1 MSKLNDAVLV
11 VEDDAALRE
20 ALLDT
25 LRAAGLAALSA
36 ADAQTAL
43 QLLSSEDI
51 GLVISDVHM
60 PGANG
65 YELLSSIKRMRP
77 YLPVVLMTAYGTV
90 SQAVAAMRDGATDY
104 IVKPFDAQALI
115 DMAQRQLA
123 ARVTPHEL
131 IAVDPESKRL
141 VGLARKIAE
150 NDATVLITGESGTG
164 KEVYA
169 RFIRDNSS
177 RADKPFVAINCAAI
191 PENMLEASLFGH
203 EKGAFTGALA
213 AHAGKFE
220 QAQGGTLLLDEIS
233 EMDLGLQAKILR
245 VLQERE
251 VERLGSTRT
260 IALDVRVIATSNRDL
275 PEEVRTA
282 RFRADL
288 FYRLNVMS
296 LRLPALRERRGDILP
311 LARRAMQACARAGQA
326 ALSISPDAE
335 RKLLSHDWPGNAREL
350 NNIVQRAA
358 WLAAGGSID
367 AADLD
372 TGTATA
378 PVEGPSAI
386 GGNASTAANSA
397 AQPTAALD
405 SGLDRD
411 LKDRER
417 ELILATLRVTGGN
430 RKLTAERLG
439 ISPRTLRHKLQ
450 QFKAARQR
458 AARPR
463 SAIHDGVTMSSMQIS
478 QVLAEMR
485 ALQARASGISEAPAA
500 AAQPSDFA
508 NLMKNSVDHVAS
520 MQNQATALADAY
532 EGGDKSVDL
541 TKVML
546 EVQKASLAFRAMTE
560 VRNKLVDAYTQVMN
574 MSV

>member
-1 MSKLNDAVLV
+1 MSKVNDAVLV

-25 LRAAGLAALSA
+25 LRAAGLTTLAA
-36 ADAQTAL
+36 ADAPSAL
-43 QLLSSEDI
+43 QLLASEDI

-65 YELLSSIKRMRP
+65 YELLSSIMRLRP

-90 SQAVAAMRDGATDY
+90 AQAVAAMREGATDY

-123 ARVTPHEL
+123 ARVTPNEL
-131 IAVDPESKRL
+131 IAIDPESKRL

-169 RFIRDNSS
+169 RFIRDNSM

-191 PENMLEASLFGH
+191 PENMLEASLFGY

-260 IALDVRVIATSNRDL
+260 ISLDVRVIATSNRDL
-275 PEEVRTA
+275 PEEVRNA

-296 LRLPALRERRGDILP
+296 LRLAALRERRGDILP

-326 ALSISPDAE
+326 ALSLSADAE
-335 RKLLSHDWPGNAREL
+335 DKLMRYEWPGNAREL

-358 WLAAGGSID
+358 WLAAGGMID

-372 TGTATA
+372 TGMT
-378 PVEGPSAI
+378 
-386 GGNASTAANSA
+386 NAVA
-397 AQPTAALD
+397 AQTAEPPAAQDLR
-405 SGLDRD
+405 LNRD

-417 ELILATLRVTGGN
+417 DLILATLRVTGGS

-450 QFKAARQR
+450 QLKAAGVNV
-458 AARPR
+458 PR
-463 SAIHDGVTMSSMQIS
+463 VHEQQFMAV
-478 QVLAEMR
+478 
-485 ALQARASGISEAPAA
+485 
-500 AAQPSDFA
+500 
-508 NLMKNSVDHVAS
+508 
-520 MQNQATALADAY
+520 
-532 EGGDKSVDL
+532 
-541 TKVML
+541 
-546 EVQKASLAFRAMTE
+546 
-560 VRNKLVDAYTQVMN
+560 
-574 MSV
+574 

>member
-1 MSKLNDAVLV
+1 MGKLNDAVLV

-25 LRAAGLAALSA
+25 LRAAGLVALAA
-36 ADAQTAL
+36 ADAQAAL

-104 IVKPFDAQALI
+104 IVKPFDARALI

-123 ARVTPHEL
+123 ARVTPNEL

-141 VGLARKIAE
+141 VSLARKIAE

-169 RFIRDNSS
+169 RFIRDNSP

-275 PEEVRTA
+275 PEEVRAA

-296 LRLPALRERRGDILP
+296 LRLSSLRERRGDILP
-311 LARRAMQACARAGQA
+311 LARRAMQACARPGQA
-326 ALSISPDAE
+326 ALSLSADAE
-335 RKLLSHDWPGNAREL
+335 RKLMSHDWRGNAREL

-358 WLAAGGSID
+358 WLATGGSID

-372 TGTATA
+372 IDTAA
-378 PVEGPSAI
+378 AAE
-386 GGNASTAANSA
+386 GNAPTAAMVSPAGNGPR
-397 AQPTAALD
+397 QPPAALD

-411 LKDRER
+411 LKERER

-450 QFKAARQR
+450 QFKAAGVNV
-458 AARPR
+458 PR
-463 SAIHDGVTMSSMQIS
+463 VPDQ
-478 QVLAEMR
+478 Q
-485 ALQARASGISEAPAA
+485 
-500 AAQPSDFA
+500 F
-508 NLMKNSVDHVAS
+508 
-520 MQNQATALADAY
+520 
-532 EGGDKSVDL
+532 L
-541 TKVML
+541 TV
-546 EVQKASLAFRAMTE
+546 
-560 VRNKLVDAYTQVMN
+560 
-574 MSV
+574 

>member
-1 MSKLNDAVLV
+1 MSKVIDAVLV

-25 LRAAGLAALSA
+25 LRAAGLSALAA
-36 ADAQTAL
+36 ADAAGAL

-77 YLPVVLMTAYGTV
+77 YLPVVLMTAFGTV
-90 SQAVAAMRDGATDY
+90 TQAVAAMREGATDY

-123 ARVTPHEL
+123 ARVAPNEL
-131 IAVDPESKRL
+131 IAADPDSKRL

-169 RFIRDNSS
+169 RFIRDNSQ
-177 RADKPFVAINCAAI
+177 RNDKPYVAINCAAI
-191 PENMLEASLFGH
+191 PENMLEAGLFGY

-213 AHAGKFE
+213 SHAGKFE

-260 IALDVRVIATSNRDL
+260 ISLDVRVIATSNRDL
-275 PEEVRTA
+275 PEEVRAA

-288 FYRLNVMS
+288 FYRLNVMQ
-296 LRLPALRERRGDILP
+296 LKLPALRDRRGDILP
-311 LARRAMQACARAGQA
+311 LARRAMQACARPGQA
-326 ALSISPDAE
+326 ALSLSSDAE
-335 RKLLSHDWPGNAREL
+335 RKLTSYDWPGNAREL

-372 TGTATA
+372 IGSGIGTV
-378 PVEGPSAI
+378 P
-386 GGNASTAANSA
+386 
-397 AQPTAALD
+397 AALNAAATPGAPPAATVCGADPSTVQD

-450 QFKAARQR
+450 QFKAAGVSV
-458 AARPR
+458 PR
-463 SAIHDGVTMSSMQIS
+463 VHDQ
-478 QVLAEMR
+478 Q
-485 ALQARASGISEAPAA
+485 
-500 AAQPSDFA
+500 F
-508 NLMKNSVDHVAS
+508 
-520 MQNQATALADAY
+520 
-532 EGGDKSVDL
+532 
-541 TKVML
+541 
-546 EVQKASLAFRAMTE
+546 MT
-560 VRNKLVDAYTQVMN
+560 V
-574 MSV
+574 

>member
-1 MSKLNDAVLV
+1 MSKANESVLV

-20 ALLDT
+20 ALVDT
-25 LRAAGLAALSA
+25 LRAADLSAISA
-36 ADAQTAL
+36 ADAPGAL
-43 QLLSSEDI
+43 QLLQSEEI
-51 GLVISDVHM
+51 ALVISDVQM
-60 PGANG
+60 PGPNG
-65 YELLSSIKRMRP
+65 YQLLSSIKRLRP
-77 YLPVVLMTAYGTV
+77 DLPVVLMTAYGTV
-90 SQAVAAMRDGATDY
+90 AQAVAAMREGATDY

-115 DMAQRQLA
+115 AMARRQLA
-123 ARVTPHEL
+123 ARVTPNEL

-169 RFIRDNSS
+169 RFIRDNSQ

-213 AHAGKFE
+213 SHAGKFE

-311 LARRAMQACARAGQA
+311 LARRAMQACARPGQA
-326 ALSISPDAE
+326 ALSLSPDAE

-372 TGTATA
+372 TGAAAVTH
-378 PVEGPSAI
+378 EGNPSIA
-386 GGNASTAANSA
+386 GNPTMPGNATTAGEPSTAGSIA
-397 AQPTAALD
+397 AQD
-405 SGLDRD
+405 MGLDRD

-450 QFKAARQR
+450 QFKAA
-458 AARPR
+458 
-463 SAIHDGVTMSSMQIS
+463 GVNVPLHQ
-478 QVLAEMR
+478 Q
-485 ALQARASGISEAPAA
+485 
-500 AAQPSDFA
+500 F
-508 NLMKNSVDHVAS
+508 
-520 MQNQATALADAY
+520 
-532 EGGDKSVDL
+532 
-541 TKVML
+541 
-546 EVQKASLAFRAMTE
+546 MT
-560 VRNKLVDAYTQVMN
+560 V
-574 MSV
+574 

>member
-1 MSKLNDAVLV
+1 MSTVNDAVLV
-11 VEDDAALRE
+11 VEDDAELRE
-20 ALLDT
+20 ALIDT
-25 LRAAGLAALSA
+25 LRAAGLAVLA
-36 ADAQTAL
+36 AAEAQAAL
-43 QLLSSEDI
+43 QLLASEDI

-77 YLPVVLMTAYGTV
+77 YMPVVLMTAFGTV
-90 SQAVAAMRDGATDY
+90 AQAVAAMREGATDY

-115 DMAQRQLA
+115 DMARRQLA
-123 ARVTPHEL
+123 ARVMPNEL
-131 IAVDPESKRL
+131 IAADPESKRL

-169 RFIRDNSS
+169 RFIRDNSM

-213 AHAGKFE
+213 SHAGKFE

-260 IALDVRVIATSNRDL
+260 ISLDVRVIATSNRDL
-275 PEEVRTA
+275 PEEVRAA
-282 RFRADL
+282 RFRGDL
-288 FYRLNVMS
+288 YYRLNVMS

-311 LARRAMQACARAGQA
+311 LARRAMQACARSGQA
-326 ALSISPDAE
+326 ALNLSAEAE
-335 RKLLSHDWPGNAREL
+335 RKLLGHDWPGNAREL

-358 WLAAGGSID
+358 WLAAGGIID
-367 AADLD
+367 ASDLD
-372 TGTATA
+372 TGA
-378 PVEGPSAI
+378 PNTLSAP
-386 GGNASTAANSA
+386 AAAA
-397 AQPTAALD
+397 AQAPASASALAPASAWASASAED
-405 SGLDRD
+405 AGLDRG

-450 QFKAARQR
+450 QFKAAGVNV
-458 AARPR
+458 PR
-463 SAIHDGVTMSSMQIS
+463 VHDHQF
-478 QVLAEMR
+478 LA
-485 ALQARASGISEAPAA
+485 
-500 AAQPSDFA
+500 
-508 NLMKNSVDHVAS
+508 
-520 MQNQATALADAY
+520 
-532 EGGDKSVDL
+532 
-541 TKVML
+541 
-546 EVQKASLAFRAMTE
+546 VQS
-560 VRNKLVDAYTQVMN
+560 
-574 MSV
+574 